1 MKFLGF
7 LAKLA
12 LAFLTFGTIA
22 SLYLSSKKE
31 EYITFEQDDDLNL
44 Y

>member
-1 MKFLGF
+1 MKFFGF

-12 LAFLTFGTIA
+12 VAFLDFGTLA
-22 SLYLSSKKE
+22 SLYLSRNKE
-31 EYITFEQDDDLNL
+31 EYITFENDNDLDL